1 MNLKH
6 LLSRLTINNAS
17 KLNHRIRTVRN
28 YTLIC
33 TNRCISSGFQNPK
46 SQIPFPN
53 PIPHLGSNRFFQ
65 SSHQTVSNGAES
77 VNVSSEED
85 DEAVMNEFLSRFVW
99 IMRGKLT
106 AVYTEADKTE
116 INAMLQIIV
125 EKVVSEMEGDNLE
138 HFIGADAG
146 SVSGDFS
153 EDLWTTVREVS
164 GVVLEDMKKAK
175 KKEKMKGFLQ
185 SEEVKEMTRF
195 AGEIGIRGDML
206 RELRFKWAREKLE
219 DSEFYESLAR
229 MRKDAVEPEVE
240 SRTGEGFDG
249 DNKTEGEDDDGIVS
263 LPKRSGKIKYNIYG
277 LDLLKPKWAE
287 VAEQIQE
294 AGGSV
299 WSEEPKPITG
309 KCKMVTEK
317 IMSLQAD
324 EDPSALIAEWIELLQ
339 PSRVDWVALLDK
351 LKEQN
356 HQMYIKV
363 AELILDE
370 TSFQAHVRDYSQLV
384 DAHAKNNQ
392 LPEAERI
399 IEKMKKN
406 GITPDILTKATM
418 VHMYSKSGNLDLA
431 KEEFESLKAEGFK
444 PDVKVYSS
452 MIMAYINAGD
462 PKTAE
467 SLLKGLNSNVKPSE
481 DLFLALI
488 KSYSQIGDPGSAGR
502 VVNMMEFAGYQQGLE
517 SNACLVEAYSRSQ
530 TDGVYD
536 ARKHFDEII
545 KLGFKPDD
553 KCVANMISAY
563 AKKNWL
569 DKALELLI
577 ELEKDGTEPGLETY
591 SVLIAWLSK
600 LQLMDEAED
609 LLLKF
614 SEKGVSPSLNVR
626 VSLLDMYVQAR
637 EEKKTLQTLTVIEA
651 NKDKLTHG
659 EFEKVI
665 ELLLKGGFR
674 QDAER
679 MLGLMTAR
687 GFKASDHL
695 TLNLTFRGNT
705 SSFCRNRLSMK

>member
-6 LLSRLTINNAS
+6 LLSRLTVSNAS
-17 KLNHRIRTVRN
+17 KLNNRIKTVRN

-33 TNRCISSGFQNPK
+33 TNRHISSGFQNPK
-46 SQIPFPN
+46 SPFPN
-53 PIPHLGSNRFFQ
+53 PIPHLGFNRFFQ
-65 SSHQTVSNGAES
+65 SGQKTVSNGVES

-125 EKVVSEMEGDNLE
+125 EKVVSEMEGGNLE
-138 HFIGADAG
+138 HFIGVEPG

-164 GVVLEDMKKAK
+164 GVVLEDMKKVK

-229 MRKDAVEPEVE
+229 MRKDTEVE

-249 DNKTEGEDDDGIVS
+249 DNKTEGEDVDGIVS

-277 LDLLKPKWAE
+277 LDLSKPKWAE

-294 AGGSV
+294 AGESV
-299 WSEEPKPITG
+299 WSQEPKPITG

-339 PSRVDWVALLDK
+339 PSRVDWVALLDR
-351 LKEQN
+351 LKAQN

-370 TSFQAHVRDYSQLV
+370 TSFQANVRDYFQLV

-431 KEEFESLKAEGFK
+431 KEEFENLKAEGFK

-517 SNACLVEAYSRSQ
+517 SNTCLVEAYSRSQ

-577 ELEKDGTEPGLETY
+577 ELEKDGAELGLETY

-600 LQLMDEAED
+600 LQLIDEAED

-614 SEKGVSPSLNVR
+614 SEKGVLPSLNVR
-626 VSLLDMYVQAR
+626 VSLLEMYVQAR

-651 NKDKLTHG
+651 SKDKLTHR

-679 MLGLMTAR
+679 MLGLMTAQ
-687 GFKASDHL
+687 GFKASDQL

-705 SSFCRNRLSMK
+705 LFSRNRLSMK